1 MMNQQPLVACGIPV
15 YNGGKYLEECLNS
28 VLKQT
33 WENWECVI
41 VDNRSKDDTNAIAR
55 KYVQMDKRFRLV
67 ENTDFVD
74 QTTNWNIAFENL
86 SKSSKYTKILC
97 ADDWIFPEHF
107 EKMVEVMER
116 FPSVGICSTY
126 RLDDIKVLGDKLDFY
141 NGSYFKG
148 TDILIKQ
155 LFYQLNALGSVSTVM
170 YRTEDLTKITNF
182 PEIFKS
188 GTYHID
194 TELAF
199 EILSKA
205 DFGFVF
211 QVLSYTR
218 RHNETYTS
226 QISNRFKTGLYFRE
240 KEIFRYINLH
250 PDLPAEYKKVRR
262 DYAFLLLKEKFKGN
276 KDLLAWHAKYLD
288 NSRNFTKGENIDAF
302 LYRIKSK
309 FVRKKKNKA

>member
-1 MMNQQPLVACGIPV
+1 MNQQPLVACGIPV

-41 VDNRSKDDTNAIAR
+41 VDNKSKDETNAIAR
-55 KYVQMDKRFRLV
+55 KYVEMDKRFRLV

-86 SKSSKYTKILC
+86 NKTSKYTKILC
-97 ADDWIFPEHF
+97 ADDWMYPEHF
-107 EKMVEVMER
+107 EKMVEVMEKH
-116 FPSVGICSTY
+116 PSIGMCSTY
-126 RLDDIKVLGDKLDFY
+126 RLDDTKIIGDYLDIYSGQCFQGK
-141 NGSYFKG
+141 N
-148 TDILIKQ
+148 ILVDQ
-155 LFYQLNALGSVSTVM
+155 LYYRCNLLGSVSTVM
-170 YRTEDLTKITNF
+170 YRTDVLTKVSGY
-182 PEIFKS
+182 PDIFKL

-199 EILSKA
+199 ELLSLA

-226 QISNRFKTGLYFRE
+226 QISNRFNTGLYFRE
-240 KEIFRYINLH
+240 KEILKYMNLH
-250 PDLPAEYKKVRR
+250 PGLPAEYKKVRR
-262 DYAFLLLKEKFKGN
+262 DYAFLLLKERFKGN
-276 KDLLAWHAKYLD
+276 KDLLAWHGKYLD
-288 NSRNFTKGENIDAF
+288 NCRHFTMGEYIDAF
-302 LYRIKSK
+302 LYRMKSK
-309 FVRKKKNKA
+309 FIRKKKNKV